1 MKTTFNKDQ
10 RSIRSRA
17 MVTDNIAIEL
27 STTWN
32 KDRKYYLIT
41 VARLFVNDR
50 GFQTLSIMED
60 MQTLDHVVP
69 VSPRYS
75 AKKLQEEHNRKIAR
89 VFNDDGSVIDSATAW
104 AKDSAIAARELAK

>member
-75 AKKLQEEHNRKIAR
+75 AKKLQEEHNRKISR

>member
-1 MKTTFNKDQ
+1 METVFNKDR

-32 KDRKYYLIT
+32 KERKYYLIT

-75 AKKLQEEHNRKIAR
+75 AKQLQEEHNKKIAR
-89 VFNDDGSVIDSATAW
+89 VFNDDGSVVESGIAW
-104 AKDSAIAARELAK
+104 AKDSAVAARELAK

>member
-1 MKTTFNKDQ
+1 METVFNKDR

-75 AKKLQEEHNRKIAR
+75 AKQLQAEHNKKIPR
-89 VFNDDGSVIDSATAW
+89 VFNDDGSVIPAGIAW
-104 AKDSAIAARELAK
+104 AKDSTIAARELAS